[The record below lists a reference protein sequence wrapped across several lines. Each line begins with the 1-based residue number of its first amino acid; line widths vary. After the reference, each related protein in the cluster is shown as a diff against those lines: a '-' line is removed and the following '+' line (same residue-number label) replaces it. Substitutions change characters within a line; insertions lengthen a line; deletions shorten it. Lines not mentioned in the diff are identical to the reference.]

1 MTASKRLLILFT
13 ALAIVIGASLCVNA
27 QTVTREYVIRK
38 AGAEIGT
45 TSIEISQG
53 ADQTNLST
61 VVVYPQMGLEIHSEY
76 LFAGIDFP
84 KKPVSYNFSVKAGGV
99 LDLELQWADST
110 AYTIKQLG
118 QTVELPNSNVL
129 ALDNNVISDYMVA
142 TWIFDKS
149 SMDVLESSLVVP
161 VQLPYG
167 TQLAPMIISYVGE
180 ELIGQHATDHF
191 QINIGVVVDVWVEQ
205 IDRSL
210 VKLHIP
216 MQAFEIEAVDLALD
230 PEAERVFDDFGGFNF
245 QELEFSLNVE
255 RAKLSGT
262 MTIPEVD
269 GELPGVV
276 LVAGSGPT
284 DRDGNSYVMPGPADY
299 LKEISHYLASR
310 GVVVARFDKRGVGES
325 TGEVHS
331 FSDYINDVD
340 AVVNLLAT
348 LTKVDAESLFIV
360 GHSEGAWLAS
370 EVARK
375 REDLAG
381 LVLLAG
387 SGYPFFDTI
396 KRQITSQSEA
406 AAAAGIYDPEL
417 PERAVKALDDMYQAV
432 LNNTEYDVSQ
442 YDLPAEFEQ
451 LILTFVYQRDV
462 LKDWLTADPAGVLA
476 EVKVPVLI
484 MQGTADI
491 QIQPDDA
498 YALAAALPDE
508 QSELHIFEGLDHIL
522 KMTYGEPLSYTDP
535 NRRVDRE
542 LLNILGDWILKHSQV
557 TFNQYHLP
565 F

>member
-1 MTASKRLLILFT
+1 
-13 ALAIVIGASLCVNA
+13 
-27 QTVTREYVIRK
+27 
-38 AGAEIGT
+38 
-45 TSIEISQG
+45 
-53 ADQTNLST
+53 
-61 VVVYPQMGLEIHSEY
+61 
-76 LFAGIDFP
+76 
-84 KKPVSYNFSVKAGGV
+84 
-99 LDLELQWADST
+99 
-110 AYTIKQLG
+110 
-118 QTVELPNSNVL
+118 
-129 ALDNNVISDYMVA
+129 
-142 TWIFDKS
+142 
-149 SMDVLESSLVVP
+149 
-161 VQLPYG
+161 
-167 TQLAPMIISYVGE
+167 
-180 ELIGQHATDHF
+180 
-191 QINIGVVVDVWVEQ
+191 
-205 IDRSL
+205 
-210 VKLHIP
+210 
-216 MQAFEIEAVDLALD
+216 MQAFEIRSCRLALD

-262 MTIPEVD
+262 MTIPEFD
-269 GELPGVV
+269 WELPGVV

-340 AVVNLLAT
+340 AVVNLLDT

-375 REDLAG
+375 WEDLAG

-387 SGYPFFDTI
+387 SGYPLFDTI

-462 LKDWLTADPAGVLA
+462 LKDWLTADPAG
-476 EVKVPVLI
+476 
-484 MQGTADI
+484 
-491 QIQPDDA
+491 
-498 YALAAALPDE
+498 
-508 QSELHIFEGLDHIL
+508 S
-522 KMTYGEPLSYTDP
+522 
-535 NRRVDRE
+535 
-542 LLNILGDWILKHSQV
+542 
-557 TFNQYHLP
+557 
-565 F
+565 